1 MRQKINRKG
10 SQAVE
15 FSLLLPIVMM
25 VVVFFVELSH
35 YQNIRQMSQAAV
47 IATCGENYTE
57 DIAAALPSCW
67 ECYAGL
73 TEDSEFYY
81 CEFYDEVEPIVGF
94 IPDEMRAV
102 EIRINTL
109 APKIEELRELMD
121 RLEELSEET
130 G

>member
-1 MRQKINRKG
+1 MREKRRG

-15 FSLLLPIVMM
+15 FSLLLPIVM
-25 VVVFFVELSH
+25 VIIVFFIEMAH

-57 DIAAALPSCW
+57 DIADALPSCW
-67 ECYAGL
+67 ECYAGVS
-73 TEDSEFYY
+73 EDSDYYY

-94 IPDEMRAV
+94 LPDEMRAV
-102 EIRINTL
+102 EIRIETL
-109 APKIEELRELMD
+109 APKLEELREMID
-121 RLEELSEET
+121 RIEEHLEET

>member
-1 MRQKINRKG
+1 MKIKRRG

-15 FSLLLPIVMM
+15 FSLLLPIVM
-25 VVVFFVELSH
+25 VIIVFFIEMAH

-57 DIAAALPSCW
+57 DIADALPSCW
-67 ECYAGL
+67 ECYAGI
-73 TEDSEFYY
+73 TEDSDYYY

-94 IPDEMRAV
+94 LPDEMRAV
-102 EIRINTL
+102 EIRIETL
-109 APKIEELRELMD
+109 APKIEELREMID
-121 RLEELSEET
+121 RLEEHLEET